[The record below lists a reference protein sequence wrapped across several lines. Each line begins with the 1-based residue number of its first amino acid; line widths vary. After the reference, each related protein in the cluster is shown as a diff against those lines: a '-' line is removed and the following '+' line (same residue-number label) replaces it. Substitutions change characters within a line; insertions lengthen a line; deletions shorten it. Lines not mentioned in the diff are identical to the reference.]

1 MELTIRLNQEEMT
14 SEKLALI
21 GELTGVKMPEI
32 KEAKKR
38 TRKHTAKEAP
48 EEEVPAEEA
57 KAEKPDEE
65 AKEEA
70 PAEEAKAEKPD
81 EEAKEEEAPA
91 EEETKEEAAEEEK
104 PLTLA
109 DIKALGV
116 ELSRNGKKEEVKA
129 VISSFGVKAL
139 SEIPEEQYS
148 EVVTKLEELKD

>member
-32 KEAKKR
+32 KDAKKR

-65 AKEEA
+65 AK
-70 PAEEAKAEKPD
+70 
-81 EEAKEEEAPA
+81 EEAPA

>member
-21 GELTGVKMPEI
+21 GELTGVKIPEI

-38 TRKHTAKEAP
+38 TRKHTAKEVP
-48 EEEVPAEEA
+48 E
-57 KAEKPDEE
+57 
-65 AKEEA
+65 EEA
-70 PAEEAKAEKPD
+70 PAEEAKAEEPAEETK
-81 EEAKEEEAPA
+81 EEALA

-116 ELSRNGKKEEVKA
+116 ELSRKGKKEEVKA

>member
-32 KEAKKR
+32 KETKKR

-57 KAEKPDEE
+57 KPEEPDEE
-65 AKEEA
+65 TK
-70 PAEEAKAEKPD
+70 
-81 EEAKEEEAPA
+81 EEAPA

>member
-70 PAEEAKAEKPD
+70 PAEE
-81 EEAKEEEAPA
+81 
-91 EEETKEEAAEEEK
+91 ETKEEAAEEK

>member
-70 PAEEAKAEKPD
+70 PAEE
-81 EEAKEEEAPA
+81 
-91 EEETKEEAAEEEK
+91 ETKEEAAEEEK

-139 SEIPEEQYS
+139 SEIPEEKYS

>member
-70 PAEEAKAEKPD
+70 PAEE
-81 EEAKEEEAPA
+81 
-91 EEETKEEAAEEEK
+91 ETKEEAAEEEK